1 MTDTAIIR
9 RQLTDLKTT
18 ADALRV
24 ELQAEDDIGRG
35 LLMAIA
41 ITQLKTMLL
50 QNNCIQAIACIHG
63 SALGYLTDETRERR
77 YNNDQVA
84 DFVVHCLLEGDP
96 LWGGHVMMLAGK
108 KYRTKAGWMRLLRGM
123 KVSELDAK
131 AAAPQE
137 VVETRNQSG
146 SLKASGKCAAY
157 AQCKLN
163 GQAYRVD
170 LKQTPDGDYRVD
182 VDGNGKDSGA
192 CRVQMRGKAEA
203 RALARLFQLITGIDS
218 GEDDAPVIIESPPSN
233 GWTLSPSL
241 ENYMDQAIAHVEQQ
255 QPAPVEPVAAAQPA
269 PDFLDEVAALQ
280 VKLNP
285 DHAKLLGDA
294 HADIAGAVSEQQLR
308 TVWEAVNAA
317 AREAKLDKRAL
328 DLLVRIKDTRKGELS
343 NA

>member
-1 MTDTAIIR
+1 MTDEAIIR

-18 ADALRV
+18 ADALRH

-35 LLMAIA
+35 LMMAIA
-41 ITQLKTMLL
+41 ITKLKTMLL
-50 QNNCIQAIACIHG
+50 QNNCIQAIASIHG
-63 SALGYLTDETRERR
+63 SPLGYLTDETRDRR
-77 YNNDQVA
+77 YSNDQVA

-108 KYRTKAGWMRLLRGM
+108 KYRTKAGWMRLLRAL

-137 VVETRNQSG
+137 VAETRNQSG

-182 VDGNGKDSGA
+182 VDGSGKDSAA

-203 RALARLFQLITGIDS
+203 RALARLFQLVTGIDS
-218 GEDDAPVIIESPPSN
+218 GEDDAPVIIEAPPPN

-241 ENYMDQAIAHVEQQ
+241 EGYMDQAIAHVEQQ
-255 QPAPVEPVAAAQPA
+255 LAPAEPVTATAPA

-280 VKLNP
+280 TKLSP
-285 DHAKLLGDA
+285 EHASLLGDA

-328 DLLVRIKDTRKGELS
+328 DLLVRIKDAKKGELTG
-343 NA
+343 A

>member
-1 MTDTAIIR
+1 MADEAIIR

-35 LLMAIA
+35 LMMAIA

-50 QNNCIQAIACIHG
+50 QNNCIQAIASIHG
-63 SALGYLTDETRERR
+63 SALGYLTDETRDRR
-77 YNNDQVA
+77 YSNDQVA

-108 KYRTKAGWMRLLRGM
+108 KYRTKAGWMRLLRAM
-123 KVSELDAK
+123 KVTELDAK

-137 VVETRNQSG
+137 VVESRNQSG

-170 LKQTPDGDYRVD
+170 LKPTPDGDYRVD
-182 VDGNGKDSGA
+182 VDGNGKDSAA

-218 GEDDAPVIIESPPSN
+218 GEDDAPVIIETPPSN

-241 ENYMDQAIAHVEQQ
+241 EGYMDQAIARVEQQ
-255 QPAPVEPVAAAQPA
+255 PALAEPVTATAPA

-280 VKLNP
+280 TKLSP
-285 DHAKLLGDA
+285 EHARLLGDG
-294 HADIAGAVSEQQLR
+294 HEDI
-308 TVWEAVNAA
+308 TEAMS
-317 AREAKLDKRAL
+317 EAKLREVWEKISEKRKEHKL
-328 DLLVRIKDTRKGELS
+328 DNRAFELLTRMKDARKGELAS
-343 NA
+343 E